1 MNAEIQEN
9 AAAAIAPMSR
19 LEAIIESRAVQRTIT
34 ALIIL
39 NAVTLGL
46 ETSKNAMAAAGDL
59 LLGLDRFI
67 LGVFVVEILLKM
79 LVKRL
84 RFFREPWNIFDF
96 IVVGIGLVPATN
108 GLSVLRAL
116 RIIRVFRLVSVV
128 PSMRRVVQALLQAI
142 PGMASVVMLLA
153 LVYYVF
159 AVMATKL
166 FGAAFEDWFGTVG
179 ASMYSLFQI
188 MTLES
193 WSMGIV
199 RPVMQVF
206 PYAWLFFVPFI
217 LVTSFAV
224 LNLFIAILVNAMHS
238 QHEIDRE
245 ADEAARQEAAHADA
259 ERILAEVTALRSEIR
274 ELRRLNGRQPE
285 T

>member
-46 ETSKNAMAAAGDL
+46 ETSKSAMAAAGEL

>member
-19 LEAIIESRAVQRTIT
+19 LEAIIDSRAVQRTIT

-46 ETSKNAMAAAGDL
+46 ETSKSAMAAAGEL

-238 QHEIDRE
+238 QHEIARE